1 MGWTK
6 GKCHN
11 VVPFDYG
18 ASGFEYSWPHWK
30 YETFRYEK
38 EKEEEPWIVK
48 KWSTELGK
56 VGEGEWLIVHGHCDG
71 GMRLKPGRDP
81 KGSIDAGELCKRL
94 QPLKAKCHIVIY
106 ACLSLRFAI
115 AFGRLWAKGH
125 SNALGYYGTKIPV
138 DAKDLSDSDVIPIG
152 DPLRADLEKLAGD
165 WDKQLKDAK
174 DRHRWVGEGFT
185 HK

>member
-1 MGWTK
+1 MM
-6 GKCHN
+6 
-11 VVPFDYG
+11 
-18 ASGFEYSWPHWK
+18 
-30 YETFRYEK
+30 
-38 EKEEEPWIVK
+38 

-94 QPLKAKCHIVIY
+94 QPLKAKCHIVIW

-115 AFGRLWAKGH
+115 EFGRRWKESH
-125 SNALGYYGTKIPV
+125 SNALGYYGTKISVQP
-138 DAKDLSDSDVIPIG
+138 DDLSDSGLIPIG
-152 DPLRADLEKLAGD
+152 NPIKANLKTLAVD
-165 WDKQLKDAK
+165 WDEKSKEAE
-174 DRHRWVGEGFT
+174 DRHRSVSQGFT